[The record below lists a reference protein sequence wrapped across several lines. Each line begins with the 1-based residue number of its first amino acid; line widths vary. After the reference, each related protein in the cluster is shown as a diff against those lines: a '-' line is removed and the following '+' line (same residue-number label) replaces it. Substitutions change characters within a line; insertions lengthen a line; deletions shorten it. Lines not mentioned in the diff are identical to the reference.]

1 MCSSCIAEY
10 IATFICHN
18 RSHIGGAMTL
28 RSLRLKT
35 TWFWPFFVANVHIQ
49 MFQIVPGI
57 YDALS
62 KTFCAVVSLLLIRFY
77 SVYVVKVTPFQ
88 LQNFQV
94 FVENGTFG
102 VELFGWLRA
111 NVVQG
116 VTGQDSFFR
125 RIHPNFCTE

>member
-1 MCSSCIAEY
+1 
-10 IATFICHN
+10 
-18 RSHIGGAMTL
+18 
-28 RSLRLKT
+28 
-35 TWFWPFFVANVHIQ
+35 

-62 KTFCAVVSLLLIRFY
+62 KTFCAAVSLLLIRFY

-88 LQNFQV
+88 RQNFQV
-94 FVENGTFG
+94 FVENGTF

-116 VTGQDSFFR
+116 VTGQDSFSSAGSTPISSR
-125 RIHPNFCTE
+125 KEKRALAGHTGNDSHLHVTASNSQLPLVNNCLLQI